1 MTFTITHHHYLH
13 SGGQDQTVAL
23 LNQLITGQGKL
34 MATMQQVIDDIK
46 GFQQEVTDFIAAR
59 DKVDADLKAQ
69 LDAAL
74 AAGAGAASQAQVDE
88 AFAAAEAAKALI
100 VPPVVV
106 VAPV

>member
-1 MTFTITHHHYLH
+1 MRLDHYLH
-13 SGGQDQTVAL
+13 SDGQDQTVAL
-23 LNQLITGQGKL
+23 LKLLLTGQGKL
-34 MATMQQVIDDIK
+34 MATMQNVIDDIK
-46 GFQQEVTDFIAAR
+46 GFQQEVSDYIAGR
-59 DKVDADLKAQ
+59 DAVDADLKAK

-74 AAGAGAASQAQVDE
+74 AAGAGAATQAQVDE